1 MSDLTKLMLNH
12 SPAMMLLVDQA
23 SLRIVIANAAV
34 ANALGYTDQQLT
46 GMSITDIETALQDV
60 FYWEDVRAGQC
71 LEIQD
76 QEDQYQRAS
85 GDSLTVSKSIRRLE
99 HEGATLLLVV
109 ATQTQTVHQ
118 VQDALAQT
126 LSQLRATLES
136 TGNGILVMDWLGQIN
151 SINHLFGTMWALPE
165 KLLQVHDDEV
175 LLAYVVQSV
184 QESALLQTRFGTIL
198 DPAETTDTLHHH
210 DGRVFEF
217 SSLPQ
222 YLHEQVIGRV
232 FSVQDITQ
240 RTLDAQALR
249 ESRDQLEL
257 RVLERTTEL
266 QTLNETLFAEKER
279 MADLLQQLEST
290 QGQLMQSERMA
301 SIGQLA
307 AGVAHEINNPVGFV
321 NSNLGSLHTYVTNLM
336 RLLAT
341 YQQVQGELPATAQQ
355 QISAL
360 KKELDYEFMCDDIT
374 ELLRE
379 SADGLKRVTRI
390 VQDLKNF
397 SHVDEIEY
405 QLADLE
411 DGLES
416 TLRVVWNEVKYKA
429 EVVKEFVGLPQV
441 RCHPFQINQV
451 FMNLLV
457 NASQALQDK
466 GRIVISTGFDERQV
480 WIRVQDSGKGIAPEH
495 LPKIFDPFFT
505 TKPVGQGTGLGLS
518 LSYDIVKKHNGHIEV
533 NSEVGKGTIF
543 TVYLPYAVAVAVAE
557 SAPPIT

>member
-1 MSDLTKLMLNH
+1 VSDLAKLMLDH

-23 SLRIVIANAAV
+23 SLRIVVANAAV
-34 ANALGYTDQQLT
+34 AKVLGYTDQQLT

-71 LEIQD
+71 LEVQD

-85 GDSLTVSKSIRRLE
+85 GDLLTVSKSIRRLE

-136 TGNGILVMDWLGQIN
+136 TGNGILVVDWRGQIN
-151 SINHLFGTMWALPE
+151 SMNHLFGTIWALPE
-165 KLLQVHDDEV
+165 TLLQAHDNEA
-175 LLAYVVQSV
+175 LLAFVVRSV
-184 QESALLQTRFGTIL
+184 QESALLQTRLDTIL
-198 DPAETTDTLHHH
+198 DPAETTDTLHHQ

-222 YLHEQVIGRV
+222 YLNEQIIGRV

-240 RTLDAQALR
+240 RTRDAQALR
-249 ESRDQLEL
+249 ESRDQLEI
-257 RVLERTTEL
+257 RVQERTLDL
-266 QTLNETLFAEKER
+266 QTLNETLYAEKEQ
-279 MADLLQQLEST
+279 MADLLKQLEST

-307 AGVAHEINNPVGFV
+307 AGVAYEINNPVGFV
-321 NSNLGSLHTYVTNLM
+321 NSNLGSLHRYVTSLM
-336 RLLAT
+336 RLLGL

-355 QISAL
+355 QIDDL
-360 KKELDYEFMCDDIT
+360 KKELDFDFMCDDIV
-374 ELLRE
+374 ELLSE
-379 SADGLKRVTRI
+379 SLDGLKRVTRI

-397 SHVDEIEY
+397 SHVDEVEY
-405 QLADLE
+405 QLADIE

-429 EVVKEFVGLPQV
+429 EVVKEFAGLPKV
-441 RCHPFQINQV
+441 KCHPFQINQV

-480 WIRVQDSGKGIAPEH
+480 WIRVQDTGKGIAPEH

-518 LSYDIVKKHNGHIEV
+518 LSYDIVKKHNGLIEV
-533 NSEVGKGTIF
+533 SSEVGKGTAF
-543 TVYLPYAVAVAVAE
+543 TVYLPYE
-557 SAPPIT
+557 LEETAPQ

>member
-1 MSDLTKLMLNH
+1 
-12 SPAMMLLVDQA
+12 
-23 SLRIVIANAAV
+23 
-34 ANALGYTDQQLT
+34 
-46 GMSITDIETALQDV
+46 
-60 FYWEDVRAGQC
+60 
-71 LEIQD
+71 
-76 QEDQYQRAS
+76 
-85 GDSLTVSKSIRRLE
+85 
-99 HEGATLLLVV
+99 
-109 ATQTQTVHQ
+109 
-118 VQDALAQT
+118 
-126 LSQLRATLES
+126 
-136 TGNGILVMDWLGQIN
+136 
-151 SINHLFGTMWALPE
+151 
-165 KLLQVHDDEV
+165 
-175 LLAYVVQSV
+175 
-184 QESALLQTRFGTIL
+184 
-198 DPAETTDTLHHH
+198 
-210 DGRVFEF
+210 
-217 SSLPQ
+217 
-222 YLHEQVIGRV
+222 
-232 FSVQDITQ
+232 
-240 RTLDAQALR
+240 
-249 ESRDQLEL
+249 
-257 RVLERTTEL
+257 
-266 QTLNETLFAEKER
+266 
-279 MADLLQQLEST
+279 
-290 QGQLMQSERMA
+290 MQSERMA